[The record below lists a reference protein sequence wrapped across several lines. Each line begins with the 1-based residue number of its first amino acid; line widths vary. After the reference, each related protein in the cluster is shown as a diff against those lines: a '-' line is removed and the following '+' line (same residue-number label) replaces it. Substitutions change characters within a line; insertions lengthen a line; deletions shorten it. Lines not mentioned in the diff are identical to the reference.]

1 MITLFGFIL
10 IVGFSLLIIVG
21 VDKYI
26 IPRLNPESRIV
37 KQWKSWF
44 VDEDPY
50 L

>member
-1 MITLFGFIL
+1 MIALFEL
-10 IVGFSLLIIVG
+10 VLLVGFSLLIIIC

-26 IPRLNPESRIV
+26 IPRLNPNSWVV
-37 KQWKSWF
+37 KLWKSWF